1 MNLQLI
7 QLSILPAVSARDML
21 MNFVCNLRRLK
32 VAESLVIAAW
42 DEDMYKWAFQMGLP
56 VFYYQP
62 DVAVDLGRDLAY
74 VIQPPP
80 PQHTH
85 THTHTNKHTHTHTHT
100 HKQTNKQTHIHTHIH
115 DLVAHLCLPAC
126 LPAISTAHAHPLRYG
141 SQEFRK
147 VTKLK
152 SQVALE
158 ILKMG

>member
-1 MNLQLI
+1 MNLKLI
-7 QLSILPAVSARDML
+7 QLSFHPAVSARDML

-74 VIQPPP
+74 VV
-80 PQHTH
+80 
-85 THTHTNKHTHTHTHT
+85 HTHTHTHT
-100 HKQTNKQTHIHTHIH
+100 HIT
-115 DLVAHLCLPAC
+115 V
-126 LPAISTAHAHPLRYG
+126 ISTAHAHPLRYG

>member
-1 MNLQLI
+1 MNLKLI
-7 QLSILPAVSARDML
+7 QLSFHPAVSARDML

-74 VIQPPP
+74 VIPPN
-80 PQHTH
+80 T
-85 THTHTNKHTHTHTHT
+85 HTHTHTHT
-100 HKQTNKQTHIHTHIH
+100 HTYTHTHTHTHIT
-115 DLVAHLCLPAC
+115 V
-126 LPAISTAHAHPLRYG
+126 ISTAHAHPLRYG